1 MWSPF
6 GPYGTIMIFILASTI
21 PLRNFLSRDEKS
33 ERLLLSEIPSEI
45 RSKGYKWHIS
55 LYLLMY
61 VYKLMIDIHNE
72 PIKARV
78 GGYTHWV
85 HSIEGDFSL
94 WAQDLFRN
102 ELLTEILSFH
112 YIFVYLFIIWFVP
125 IYFILVKDQVMADK
139 AALNYFVV
147 YVLAVPLYLFFN
159 VEVTSSFIPGMD
171 ALLYHDSWYMEFFTN
186 NDPLDNGF
194 PSLHFGLPVGFLILN
209 RLHCRDLGI
218 SIREW
223 RHRELDLFVMA
234 NVVIYFFSI
243 QYLGIH
249 WVLDIIPGLVLAVIC
264 ATFCHNWQP
273 KLRNRPEKGWG
284 SILPSRKGNA
294 IAFAFTVLCASA
306 MVSVI
311 VDGSGSEKENPNF
324 RFGQGDVAIDTIEVH
339 SLNHPV
345 VVEIINVGEY
355 PVRIVIVDRDHV
367 IPHVDNGNVDWQEI
381 VAGSASNPDLNDK
394 ILGSGE
400 AWTTE
405 VSTSSIGDIH
415 LVLAKITGIEQGE
428 GEVRITMQ
436 YFDDELMWSAVLVSL
451 PAFFITGLV
460 VVMATKGLDYV
471 VGEDSTHV
479 DPRSG
484 T

>member
-21 PLRNFLSRDEKS
+21 PLRNLLSRDEKS

-45 RSKGYKWHIS
+45 RLKGYKWHIS

-61 VYKLMIDIHNE
+61 LYKLIIDIHNE

-273 KLRNRPEKGWG
+273 KLRSRPEKGWG

-339 SLNHPV
+339 SLSHPV
-345 VVEIINVGEY
+345 VVEIINVGDY
-355 PVRIVIVDRDHV
+355 PVHIVIVDRDHV
-367 IPHVDNGNVDWQEI
+367 IPHVDKGNVDWQEI

-394 ILGSGE
+394 TLGSGE

-405 VSTSSIGDIH
+405 VLTSSIGDIH
-415 LVLAKITGIEQGE
+415 LVLAKLTGIEQGE

-460 VVMATKGLDYV
+460 VAMATKGLDYV
-471 VGEDSTHV
+471 VGEDSAHV
-479 DPRSG
+479 DP
-484 T
+484 

>member
-21 PLRNFLSRDEKS
+21 PLRNLLSRDEKS

-45 RSKGYKWHIS
+45 RLKGYKWHIS

-61 VYKLMIDIHNE
+61 LYKLIIDIHNE

-102 ELLTEILSFH
+102 ELLTELLSFH
-112 YIFVYLFIIWFVP
+112 YIFVYLFIIWVVP
-125 IYFILVKDQVMADK
+125 IYFLLVKDQVMADK

-223 RHRELDLFVMA
+223 R
-234 NVVIYFFSI
+234 
-243 QYLGIH
+243 
-249 WVLDIIPGLVLAVIC
+249 
-264 ATFCHNWQP
+264 
-273 KLRNRPEKGWG
+273 
-284 SILPSRKGNA
+284 
-294 IAFAFTVLCASA
+294 AS
-306 MVSVI
+306 
-311 VDGSGSEKENPNF
+311 
-324 RFGQGDVAIDTIEVH
+324 
-339 SLNHPV
+339 
-345 VVEIINVGEY
+345 
-355 PVRIVIVDRDHV
+355 
-367 IPHVDNGNVDWQEI
+367 
-381 VAGSASNPDLNDK
+381 
-394 ILGSGE
+394 
-400 AWTTE
+400 
-405 VSTSSIGDIH
+405 
-415 LVLAKITGIEQGE
+415 
-428 GEVRITMQ
+428 
-436 YFDDELMWSAVLVSL
+436 
-451 PAFFITGLV
+451 
-460 VVMATKGLDYV
+460 
-471 VGEDSTHV
+471 
-479 DPRSG
+479 
-484 T
+484 

>member
-1 MWSPF
+1 
-6 GPYGTIMIFILASTI
+6 MIFRLASTI
-21 PLRNFLSRDEKS
+21 PLRNLLSRDELR

-85 HSIEGDFSL
+85 HYFEGDFSL
-94 WAQDLFRN
+94 LAQYLFRY
-102 ELLTEILSFH
+102 LLLIEILSFH

-147 YVLAVPLYLFFN
+147 YVLAVPMYLFFN

-243 QYLGIH
+243 QYLGVH

-273 KLRNRPEKGWG
+273 KLRSRPEKGWG

-294 IAFAFTVLCASA
+294 IAFAFTVLCASV
-306 MVSVI
+306 MVSVF
-311 VDGSGSEKENPNF
+311 VDGSGSEKQNPNF

-345 VVEIINVGEY
+345 IVEIINVGEY
-355 PVRIVIVDRDHV
+355 PVYIAIVDRDHV
-367 IPHVDNGNVDWQEI
+367 IPHVENGNVDWQGI
-381 VAGSASNPDLNDK
+381 VAGSASNPDLNGK
-394 ILGSGE
+394 TLAPGE

-405 VSTSSIGDIH
+405 VSTSSIWDIH
-415 LVLAKITGIEQGE
+415 LVLARLTGTEQGE

-436 YFDDELMWSAVLVSL
+436 NYDDELIWSAVLFSL

-460 VVMATKGLDYV
+460 VVMATRGLDYV
-471 VGEDSTHV
+471 VGEDSAHV
-479 DPRSG
+479 DP
-484 T
+484 

>member
-21 PLRNFLSRDEKS
+21 PLRNLLSRDEKS

-45 RSKGYKWHIS
+45 RLKGYKWHIS

-61 VYKLMIDIHNE
+61 LYKLIIDIHNE

-284 SILPSRKGNA
+284 SILPSRTGNA
-294 IAFAFTVLCASA
+294 IAFVFTVLCASA

-339 SLNHPV
+339 SLSHPV

-355 PVRIVIVDRDHV
+355 PVHIVIVDRDHV
-367 IPHVDNGNVDWQEI
+367 IPHVDKGNVDWQEI

-479 DPRSG
+479 DP
-484 T
+484 